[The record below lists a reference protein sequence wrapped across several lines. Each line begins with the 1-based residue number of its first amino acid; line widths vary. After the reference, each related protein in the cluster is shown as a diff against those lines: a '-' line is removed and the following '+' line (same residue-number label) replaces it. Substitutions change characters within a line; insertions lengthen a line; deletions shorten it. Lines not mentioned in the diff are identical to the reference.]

1 MNTSHSA
8 SLFARAQRV
17 MPGGVNSPVRAFRSV
32 GGTPRFIDHAKG
44 PRIWDVDGNEY
55 IDLVMSWGPLIL
67 GHADERVVRAATAA
81 AARGSSFG
89 APTEAEVR
97 LAELVIER
105 FPSMDMV
112 RMVNSGT
119 EATMSAI
126 RVARAFTSR
135 PKVLKFDGCWH
146 GHADGLLVKTGST
159 GMQYGVPDSA
169 GVPSAYAQ
177 ETLVATYNDLDSV
190 TGLVER
196 DGDEL
201 AAIIVEPVAGNMG
214 VVPPASGFL
223 EGLRRIAD
231 TTGAVLIFDEVI
243 TGFRVAP
250 GGAQER
256 YGVVADM
263 TTLGKIIGGGFPVG
277 AYGGRAEIMERV
289 SPLGPAVQAGTLA
302 GNPVAMAAGI
312 AVLEALAEPGVYEG
326 LESKAVQLTAA
337 LSDAAAEAGVTV
349 TTNRVG
355 SMFTT
360 FFGSGPYANADDVSG
375 ADREAYA
382 RYFHA
387 MLENGVAMAP
397 SYCEAAFISTAH
409 TDEDLD
415 LIAAAAGPAFAA
427 AGGR

>member
-1 MNTSHSA
+1 
-8 SLFARAQRV
+8 
-17 MPGGVNSPVRAFRSV
+17 
-32 GGTPRFIDHAKG
+32 
-44 PRIWDVDGNEY
+44 
-55 IDLVMSWGPLIL
+55 
-67 GHADERVVRAATAA
+67 
-81 AARGSSFG
+81 
-89 APTEAEVR
+89 
-97 LAELVIER
+97 
-105 FPSMDMV
+105 
-112 RMVNSGT
+112 
-119 EATMSAI
+119 
-126 RVARAFTSR
+126 
-135 PKVLKFDGCWH
+135 
-146 GHADGLLVKTGST
+146 
-159 GMQYGVPDSA
+159 DSA

-196 DGDEL
+196 HGDEL